1 MIGLVESSAKENI
14 NIDETFI
21 KLAKVIHLL
30 LAIFDD

>member
-21 KLAKVIHLL
+21 KLAKVIL
-30 LAIFDD
+30 LAIFYD